1 MKTEESKKTLLKE
14 NADTFLSIAHE
25 FKLGKLPTE
34 SPNPKTLNLSDLA
47 KENLTEG
54 YRVFHSIDTETLLKM
69 KTESEK
75 LFQLKE
81 AIYDTLKTGGR
92 IYLSGCGATG
102 RLSLSLETF
111 WREHFQQDLKLRE
124 KVISFM
130 AGGDVALIH
139 SIEKFEDF
147 PEFGERQLRENHF
160 HENDLLISCTEGGET
175 PFVIG
180 ATNFAAKYSKRK
192 PFFLYCNPDDV
203 LKSVATRSKEVLEND
218 NICKIN
224 LTVGPMALTGSTR
237 LQASTVLMGF
247 VGFALL
253 YHQESN
259 DLIMQK
265 IDKLIQF
272 HQTFQYEVFAPFT
285 KSEADHYLSGGT
297 ILYQSGEEWAI
308 TILTDT
314 TERSPTFSLYSFE
327 NQDDAEKNP
336 SLVYLYMKSAQ
347 TVEEAWLK
355 LLRRKP
361 RTFFWKEVTGQ
372 TAHQRLLG
380 FQFHQGLY
388 DKRKKYLDQADELFI
403 IEGNPVLKVSFK
415 DLSLNLDFSS
425 LDLLSKHLM
434 LKMLLNAHSTLLMGR
449 LERYVGNLMTWVR
462 PSNYKLIDRSVRYAD
477 ILLKQQNKEV
487 AYEKLVRDCYE
498 LKDKISRNEPI
509 VLKIVQKNLDS

>member
-1 MKTEESKKTLLKE
+1 MKTVESSKTLLKE
-14 NADTFLSIAHE
+14 NADTFLAIAHE

-34 SPNPKTLNLSDLA
+34 SPNPKTLNLSTLA
-47 KENLTEG
+47 KENLAEG
-54 YRVFHSIDTETLLKM
+54 YNVFHQIDAETLLKM
-69 KTESEK
+69 KSESEK
-75 LFQLKE
+75 LFHLKD
-81 AIYDTLKTGGR
+81 AIAETLKSGGR

-111 WREHFQQDLKLRE
+111 WREYFQQDLKLRE

-180 ATNFAAKYSKRK
+180 ATNFAAKYSNRK
-192 PFFLYCNPDDV
+192 PFFLYCNPDDI

-218 NICKIN
+218 RIHKIN

-259 DLIMQK
+259 EAIMQK
-265 IDKLIQF
+265 MDKLIQF
-272 HQTFQYEVFAPFT
+272 HQTFRYEVFAPFT
-285 KSEADHYLSGGT
+285 QSEADHYLSGGT
-297 ILYQSGEEWAI
+297 ILYGAGEEWAI

-327 NQDDAEKNP
+327 NQDDAEKHP
-336 SLVYLYMKSAQ
+336 SLVYLYMNSAK

-355 LLRRKP
+355 LLKRKP
-361 RTFFWKEVTGQ
+361 RTFFWKEVTTQ
-372 TAHQRLLG
+372 TTYQRLLG
-380 FQFHQGLY
+380 FQFHEGLFN
-388 DKRKKYLDQADELFI
+388 KRKKYLDRPDELFTI
-403 IEGNPVLKVSFK
+403 SGNPVLKVSFK
-415 DLSLNLDFSS
+415 ELSLELDFGS
-425 LDLLSKHLM
+425 LDILSKHLM

-449 LERYVGNLMTWVR
+449 LDRYVGNLMTWVR

-477 ILLKQQNKEV
+477 ILLKKENREV
-487 AYEKLVRDCYE
+487 HYEKLVRDCYE

-509 VLKIVQKNLDS
+509 VLKIVQKNMNS